1 MKQDT
6 VIKILFVADVLEHAE
21 QIISQLRNGGIAVR
35 PARVANEAEFLA
47 ALDSLSPD
55 LVLAVPA
62 ARDLPLAEVTRLIG
76 ASARDIALL
85 ALLETVDATSLTQ
98 VYRDGARAVALAN
111 NAEQLRGIVKQETEA
126 LASRRAVRRL
136 EAALRESD
144 RRCDSLLDSS
154 RDPIAY
160 VHEGMHVRAN
170 QAYLDMLGYEDFDE
184 IEGQTLLDMVGDD
197 DTEDF
202 RGLLKRLSR
211 GEPPPARLEL
221 RLKRAD
227 GEVFDAQL
235 EFSQASFEGE
245 PCLQIV
251 VRRQIQTMDESL
263 LEQLQRDAVTGL
275 FNRTHFID
283 LLGGAV
289 TEASNGRNDQAVLL
303 LEPDHF
309 SSIVERIGIS
319 NVDALLRAMVT
330 RVSGVLGPN
339 DLAARFSDHCLVV
352 LLRGRPH
359 ESVQVLCT
367 ALLQAVNG
375 AIVDLGKHSLAVTV
389 SIGGSL
395 MGEKNANTAAVLDQ
409 AGNMLRNAQGEGGNR
424 FALYDPAAQERAEAE
439 KDKRW
444 YNLLRDAL
452 AHGRFVLFH
461 QQVIALMGS
470 ESNLSELLLRMDGA
484 QGLVLPG
491 IFMPVATRHGL
502 LPAIDRWVLREAIHL
517 LASPG
522 FLQQNFFVK
531 ISTPSLVDEKLPEW
545 IGEKLHEAGVQPQR
559 LIFEFQEN
567 EVVTNLKHAQR
578 FSQQTRTM
586 GCRLALERF
595 GVGLNSFQLLD
606 HVEADFLK
614 LDRSFVN
621 DLARNTDNQRRVR
634 DIAQEAQARGKETIA
649 EWVEDVNS
657 VSLLFAAGISY
668 VQGNF
673 QHEPE
678 RLSGS

>member
-6 VIKILFVADVLEHAE
+6 VIKILFVTDVLEHAE
-21 QIISQLRNGGIAVR
+21 QIISQLRNSGIAVR
-35 PARVANEAEFLA
+35 PARAANEAEFAA
-47 ALDSLSPD
+47 ALDSLGPD
-55 LVLAVPA
+55 LVLAVPS
-62 ARDLPLAEVTRLIG
+62 ARDLPLAEVARLIG

-85 ALLETVDATSLTQ
+85 ALLEGVDADTLAQ
-98 VYRDGARAVALAN
+98 AFRAGARAVALAGN
-111 NAEQLRGIVKQETEA
+111 SDQLRAAVLLEHEA
-126 LASRRAVRRL
+126 LDARRAVRRL
-136 EAALRESD
+136 ETALRESN
-144 RRCDSLLDSS
+144 RRCDALLDSS

-170 QAYLDMLGYEDFDE
+170 QAYLDMLGFEAFDE
-184 IEGQTLLDMVGDD
+184 IEGQTLLDLVADD
-197 DTEDF
+197 AEDF
-202 RGLLKRLSR
+202 RGLLKRLAR
-211 GEPPPARLEL
+211 GEPPPARLDL

-227 GEVFDAQL
+227 GTTFDALL
-235 EFSQASFEGE
+235 EFSQAAFEGE
-245 PCLQIV
+245 PCLQIIA
-251 VRRQIQTMDESL
+251 RRQVADDAL
-263 LEQLQRDAVTGL
+263 LEQLQRDPLTGL
-275 FNRTHFID
+275 FNRGHFID

-289 TEASNGRNDQAVLL
+289 SEASNSRNDQAVLL

-309 SSIVERIGIS
+309 ASVVERIGIS
-319 NVDALLRAMVT
+319 NIDALLRSLVD
-330 RVSGVLGPN
+330 RINGVIGPN
-339 DLAARFSDHCLVV
+339 DTFARFSDHGFAL

-367 ALLQAVNG
+367 ALLQAIGG
-375 AIVDLGKHSLAVTV
+375 AIVDLGNHSLAVTI

-424 FALYDPAAQERAEAE
+424 FALHDPAAQERANAE
-439 KDKRW
+439 KDRRW
-444 YNLLRDAL
+444 HNLLRDAL

-461 QQVIALMGS
+461 QQVIALLGS
-470 ESNLSELLLRMDGA
+470 EGTLSELLLRMDGA

-491 IFMPVATRHGL
+491 IFMPVAARHGL
-502 LPAIDRWVLREAIHL
+502 QPAIDRWVLREAIRL
-517 LASPG
+517 LGSPG
-522 FLQQNFFVK
+522 FSQQCFFVK
-531 ISTPSLVDEKLPEW
+531 VSTPSMLDEKLPEW
-545 IGEKLHEAGVQPQR
+545 IGEKLRESAVAGQR

-578 FSQQTRTM
+578 FSQQARAL

-595 GVGLNSFQLLD
+595 GVGLSSFQLLD
-606 HVEADFLK
+606 HVDADFLK

-621 DLARNTDNQRRVR
+621 DLARNADNQRRVR
-634 DIAQEAQARGKETIA
+634 EIAQQAQARGKETVA

-678 RLSGS
+678 RLAG

>member
-1 MKQDT
+1 MKQDS
-6 VIKILFVADVLEHAE
+6 VIKILFVADALEHAE

-35 PARVANEAEFLA
+35 PARVGNEAEFLA
-47 ALDSLSPD
+47 ALDSLGPD
-55 LVLAVPA
+55 LVLAVPG
-62 ARDLPLAEVTRLIG
+62 ARDLPLADVARLIG

-85 ALLETVDATSLTQ
+85 ALLDSIDAAALAQ
-98 VYRDGARAVALAN
+98 AFRGGARAVALAGN
-111 NAEQLRGIVKQETEA
+111 TEQLRGIVLQEADA
-126 LASRRAVRRL
+126 LIARRAVRRL

-144 RRCDSLLDSS
+144 RRCDALLDSS

-170 QAYLDMLGYEDFDE
+170 QAYLEMLGFEEFAE
-184 IEGQTLLDMVGDD
+184 IEGQTLLDLVAEDG
-197 DTEDF
+197 TEDF

-211 GEPPPARLEL
+211 GEPPPARLDL

-227 GEVFDAQL
+227 GSVFDALL

-245 PCLQIV
+245 PCLQII
-251 VRRQIQTMDESL
+251 VRRQVVDESL

-275 FNRTHFID
+275 YNRTHFID
-283 LLGGAV
+283 LLGNAV
-289 TEASNGRNDQAVLL
+289 TDAGKGRNDQAVLL

-309 SSIVERIGIS
+309 ASVVDRIGIS
-319 NVDALLRAMVT
+319 NVDTLLRGSVE
-330 RVSGVLGPN
+330 RIKGVLGPN
-339 DLAARFSDHCLVV
+339 DIAARFSDHGFVI

-367 ALLQAVNG
+367 ALLQAING
-375 AIVDLGKHSLAVTV
+375 AILDLGNHSLAVTV

-424 FALYDPAAQERAEAE
+424 FALYDPAAQERADAE

-444 YNLLRDAL
+444 HNLLRDAL
-452 AHGRFVLFH
+452 AHGRFVMFH
-461 QQVIALMGS
+461 QQVIALLGS
-470 ESNLSELLLRMDGA
+470 EGNLSELLLRMDGA

-491 IFMPVATRHGL
+491 IFMPVAARHGL
-502 LPAIDRWVLREAIHL
+502 LPAIDRWVLREAIRL
-517 LASPG
+517 LGSSG
-522 FLQQNFFVK
+522 FSQQSFFIK
-531 ISTPSLVDEKLPEW
+531 ISTPSLLDEKLADW
-545 IGEKLHEAGVQPQR
+545 IGEKLRESSVDGQR
-559 LIFEFQEN
+559 LILEFQEN
-567 EVVTNLKHAQR
+567 EVVTNLRHARR
-578 FSQQTRTM
+578 FGQQTRAL

-606 HVEADFLK
+606 HVDADFLK

-621 DLARNTDNQRRVR
+621 DLARNAENQRRVR
-634 DIAQEAQARGKETIA
+634 EIAQQAQARGKETVA

-678 RLSGS
+678 RLAG